1 MSKAQRTNYFGRLSE
16 KQLQFIQK
24 VSAAGRKCPK
34 KRILYTFLLVIVL
47 LWFYLLSF
55 CRNNSEVLSS
65 VVCGVLLVFMLCAR
79 FMVKG
84 ETEAPRSD
92 PQMPRQDQ
100 QLQQDPQM
108 LQLHNQMLQQ
118 QQDQFRERR
127 DEIYS
132 ASYPGEKEENFI
144 RALMEENSDV
154 VGWLTVPE
162 TNIDYPVM
170 QTPEDEDYYLY
181 RDFYGNEN
189 RNGCLL
195 LAAGCDIENE
205 NVNWI
210 IHGHNMESGAMF
222 GSLLNYRKKSYM
234 KKHSLIFLDT
244 LEGRR
249 TFEII
254 AAFESQV
261 YYEND
266 FVFKY
271 YKCCNIESW
280 EEFDSFYSNIKRLSL
295 YDTGVNAVYGDRFIT
310 LSTCSYHTENGRF
323 VVVGKEL
330 Y

>member
-1 MSKAQRTNYFGRLSE
+1 MSKVQRTNYSGKLSE

-24 VSAAGRKCPK
+24 VSAAGKKRPK
-34 KRILYTFLLVIVL
+34 KRKLYVFLLVIIF

-55 CRNNSEVLSS
+55 CKKNAIMLSTVICS
-65 VVCGVLLVFMLCAR
+65 VLLVVLSCAT
-79 FMVKG
+79 FMVQK
-84 ETEAPRSD
+84 ETETFDRD
-92 PQMPRQDQ
+92 YQILHQ
-100 QLQQDPQM
+100 QLGH
-108 LQLHNQMLQQ
+108 L
-118 QQDQFRERR
+118 REQR

-132 ASYPGEKEENFI
+132 SSRPGEEEKNFIQALKEENP
-144 RALMEENSDV
+144 DV
-154 VGWLTVPE
+154 AGWLTIPD

-189 RNGCLL
+189 RNGSLL
-195 LAAGCDIENE
+195 VSARCNLESE

-210 IHGHNMESGAMF
+210 IHGHNMKSGAMF
-222 GSLLNYRKKSYM
+222 GNLLNYRKKSYM
-234 KKHSLIFLDT
+234 EKHNLIFLDT

-249 TFEII
+249 TYEVV
-254 AAFESQV
+254 AVFESQV

-271 YKCCNIESW
+271 YYCCDIESW

-295 YDTGVNAVYGDRFIT
+295 YDTGVNAVYGDHFIT

>member
-1 MSKAQRTNYFGRLSE
+1 MSKVQRTNYSGKFSK
-16 KQLQFIQK
+16 KQLQLIQK
-24 VSAAGRKCPK
+24 VSAAGRMRPK
-34 KRILYTFLLVIVL
+34 KRKFYVFLLVIIF

-55 CRNNSEVLSS
+55 CKKNAIVLSTVICS
-65 VVCGVLLVFMLCAR
+65 ILLVVLSCVT
-79 FMVKG
+79 FMVQK
-84 ETEAPRSD
+84 ETETFD
-92 PQMPRQDQ
+92 KDYQI
-100 QLQQDPQM
+100 
-108 LQLHNQMLQQ
+108 LQQ
-118 QQDQFRERR
+118 QLEHLRERR

-132 ASYPGEKEENFI
+132 TSRPGEEEKDFIQTLKEENP
-144 RALMEENSDV
+144 DV
-154 VGWLTVPE
+154 AGWLTIPD

-189 RNGCLL
+189 QNGSLL
-195 LAAGCDIENE
+195 VSSRCNLESK

-210 IHGHNMESGAMF
+210 IHGHNMKSGAMF
-222 GSLLNYRKKSYM
+222 GNLLNYRKKSYM
-234 KKHSLIFLDT
+234 EKHNLIFLDT

-249 TFEII
+249 TYEVV
-254 AAFESQV
+254 AVFESQV

-271 YKCCNIESW
+271 YYCCDIESW

-295 YDTGVNAVYGDRFIT
+295 YDTGVNAVYGDHFIT